1 VRYFFAFKK
10 DTPEN
15 LSNLLSQ
22 KEKKTTANENQ
33 I

>member
-22 KEKKTTANENQ
+22 KEKKTANENQ